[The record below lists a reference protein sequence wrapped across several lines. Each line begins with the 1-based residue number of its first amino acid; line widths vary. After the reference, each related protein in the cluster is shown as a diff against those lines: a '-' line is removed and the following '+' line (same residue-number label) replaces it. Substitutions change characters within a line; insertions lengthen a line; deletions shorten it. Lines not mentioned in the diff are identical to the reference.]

1 MTYPSFSAGDILAAT
16 DMNAVGLWLVKTQT
30 VGTAVSSVAVTGAFS
45 STYNNYIIT
54 WVDGTLSANA
64 SMTLTLGASA
74 TGYYQFLNYG
84 AVTAATPLGA
94 GRNNAV
100 SWAWVGGG
108 TAGQAGHVRC
118 ELFGP
123 NLARYTKLIG
133 GPYQNDNA
141 YGTTVGEHRVAT
153 AYTAFTLAPDSGTMT
168 GGTIRV
174 YGYKNGIS

>member
-1 MTYPSFSAGDILAAT
+1 MTYPSFSAGDILNAS
-16 DMNAVGLWLVKTQT
+16 DMNAVGLWLIKTQT

-54 WVDGTLSANA
+54 WVDGTVSANA
-64 SMTLTLGASA
+64 SMTMTLGASA
-74 TGYYQFLNYG
+74 TGYYQFVNYG
-84 AVTAATPLGA
+84 TSNTATPAGA
-94 GRNNAV
+94 GRDNQA

-133 GPYQNDNA
+133 GSYQNDRN

-153 AYTAFTLAPDSGTMT
+153 AYTDFTLAPESGTIT

-174 YGYKNGIS
+174 YGYRN

>member
-1 MTYPSFSAGDILAAT
+1 
-16 DMNAVGLWLVKTQT
+16 MNAVGLWLVKTQT
-30 VGTAVSSVAVTGAFS
+30 VGTAVSSVQVTGAFS
-45 STYNNYIIT
+45 STYNNYMIT
-54 WVDGTLSANA
+54 WVDGTVSANGA
-64 SMTLTLGASA
+64 MTLTLGASA

-84 AVTAATPLGA
+84 LVTASTPLGA
-94 GRNNAV
+94 ARNNQT

-133 GPYQNDNA
+133 GSYQNDLN

-153 AYTAFTLAPDSGTMT
+153 AYTDFTLAIDTGTFS

-174 YGYKNGIS
+174 YGYRN